1 MRLINK
7 KNFYMKQE
15 GLKSKHD
22 MANKNKNIVS
32 VGHNT
37 KTRDKVIASAKFP
50 SIENMNKEGFGEMLE
65 KSYKQAKNGE
75 GRPANEVLD
84 EIRNEIKNG

>member
-1 MRLINK
+1 MKLINK

-15 GLKSKHD
+15 ESKSKCD
-22 MANKNKNIVS
+22 MTNKNINIVS
-32 VGHNT
+32 VGPNT
-37 KTRDKVIASAKFP
+37 KARGKVIVPAKVP
-50 SIENMNKEGFGEMLE
+50 SIENMSEKEFNNMLE
-65 KSYKQAKNGE
+65 KSYQQAKNGE

>member
-1 MRLINK
+1 MKLISK

-22 MANKNKNIVS
+22 MANKNINIVS

-37 KTRDKVIASAKFP
+37 KTRDKVIVPAKFP
-50 SIENMNKEGFGEMLE
+50 SIEHMNKEGFDEMLE